1 MNKHVTSAIFL
12 LAACAAVRLV
22 GGPAVADPNTK
33 EGKIV
38 SVGSGKL
45 VLQES
50 AGSQSTLTVADSA
63 VVSINGK
70 VSKLQDLKKGIQV
83 RVKTNTSGDV
93 IAITTMDGPNKADRG
108 S

>member
-1 MNKHVTSAIFL
+1 MKGLVTSLALFL
-12 LAACAAVRLV
+12 TIVAVSGIVVAAVDK
-22 GGPAVADPNTK
+22 DPNTK

-45 VLQES
+45 VLQEE
-50 AGSQSTLTVADSA
+50 AGKESTLAVADSA

-70 VSKLQDLKKGIQV
+70 VAKLEDLKKGTQV

-93 IAITTMDGPNKADRG
+93 IAITTMDGPNK
-108 S
+108 

>member
-1 MNKHVTSAIFL
+1 MNKLVASAAFSLTILAVTCLI
-12 LAACAAVRLV
+12 AA
-22 GGPAVADPNTK
+22 PAVSDPNTK

-45 VLQES
+45 VLQED
-50 AGSQSTLTVADSA
+50 ANKQSTLTVVDSA

-70 VSKLQDLKKGIQV
+70 VAKLEDLKKGTQV

-93 IAITTMDGPNKADRG
+93 IAITTMDGPNK
-108 S
+108 